1 MGLLMLA
8 SKEGNIMTAI
18 KAFADRHV
26 ERFISR
32 KFLAWLTAT
41 GLAVAGSLTSGDWV
55 AVTLAYIGSQALVD
69 LAVQW
74 KHGRK

>member
-1 MGLLMLA
+1 MVTEL
-8 SKEGNIMTAI
+8 
-18 KAFADRHV
+18 KAFADKYT

-32 KFLAWLTAT
+32 KFLAWITAT
-41 GLAVAGSLTSGDWV
+41 SLCAIGMVTSSDWV

-74 KHGRK
+74 KHGPEQQKK

>member
-1 MGLLMLA
+1 MA
-8 SKEGNIMTAI
+8 RF
-18 KAFADRHV
+18 KAFLDTHV

-32 KFLAWLTAT
+32 KFLAWGTAT
-41 GLAVAGSLTSGDWV
+41 YLCLSSSVTSSDWV

-74 KHGRK
+74 KHGPKG